1 MENNLKNVNTD
12 QRIIPSESMNK
23 VLADKGIRNP
33 DSIMESAIRENRTV
47 YIPEINADLHW
58 IYSGEKPW
66 SFSGENSK
74 NIKDYSFQIIQSGRS
89 KTIVE
94 TDAIP
99 LSVYCWVEDKKMLI
113 TLQCGDGSQ
122 LIPEDMKD
130 GYNAYIDFQGFS
142 YSGKNIED
150 DYLDCESDSSVF
162 ELATTGMMLYVE
174 DGKSSWTDHTE
185 QAVRCALD
193 LEDTDTVNFKII
205 E

>member
-1 MENNLKNVNTD
+1 MKSENFTE
-12 QRIIPSESMNK
+12 IIPSESMEK

-58 IYSGEKPW
+58 IYRGEKPW

-74 NIKDYSFQIIQSGRS
+74 DIKDYSFQLIQSGRS
-89 KTIVE
+89 KTIVK
-94 TDAIP
+94 TDFIP
-99 LSVYCWVEDKKMLI
+99 SNVYCWVEDKKMLI

-122 LIPEDMKD
+122 LIPEDMED

-174 DGKSSWTDHTE
+174 DGKASWTDHTE